1 MKRLLFINLLISLF
15 IPLRVIAERKFN
27 FKETSYEISE
37 DLLPL
42 LDLLKNKGFV
52 IKFEI
57 PPRKNV
63 YGLFEVKNKTIWIS
77 PKSFLDGIAR
87 QTILHEATHAAQSC
101 PNNFLTTI
109 DLELPTSP
117 LIKKEIQAI
126 LLRNYNSKQFL
137 IEKEAYYIQT
147 QKNAIDLLLKA
158 LKERCR

>member
-57 PPRKNV
+57 
-63 YGLFEVKNKTIWIS
+63 
-77 PKSFLDGIAR
+77 
-87 QTILHEATHAAQSC
+87 
-101 PNNFLTTI
+101 
-109 DLELPTSP
+109 
-117 LIKKEIQAI
+117 
-126 LLRNYNSKQFL
+126 
-137 IEKEAYYIQT
+137 
-147 QKNAIDLLLKA
+147 
-158 LKERCR
+158 